1 MTRSSPSS
9 CPTRSSCRSSS
20 QPPECAA
27 TRPPAGPSRPRS
39 RPATSCRFPSI
50 SIRASSSA
58 LTPAPANTWA
68 GRSRPLEDPGNRIV
82 TVGGEV
88 LDRDQLVLQAQM
100 LAEYLGDLLSGCL
113 VQRRLRVNRLHRAI
127 DVFGLSALDIL
138 HHGVLELGLDAL
150 GALGCGFFLSQSPAR
165 PRGRNQTR
173 PAASRP

>member
-68 GRSRPLEDPGNRIV
+68 GRIEASVVSPGSPY
-82 TVGGEV
+82 G
-88 LDRDQLVLQAQM
+88 DR
-100 LAEYLGDLLSGCL
+100 SGF
-113 VQRRLRVNRLHRAI
+113 Q
-127 DVFGLSALDIL
+127 
-138 HHGVLELGLDAL
+138 VLELEECPVPELPGAAFPAERDHHVAFVVLDVDWGVWVGRWRTRAI
-150 GALGCGFFLSQSPAR
+150 AWSPSVARYSSEISSYFR
-165 PRGRNQTR
+165 PRCLPDIWETCFLVAWYSGDFE
-173 PAASRP
+173 